1 MGTRAQWK
9 NAEMRLARFFGT
21 VRRPLSGGNQ
31 TGAKEGPRDDG
42 QHDILYI
49 ENKYGAKVAP
59 WSLYKDTLIKA
70 KHEGRTPVMG
80 LQQKGETGMLICFN
94 SRDMETV
101 CTEWAKA
108 NGFFLCPS
116 VQTLKPNDPDVTVK
130 KFGRKKPI
138 RKKR

>member
-1 MGTRAQWK
+1 MTAPSLTKGISMGTRAQWK
-9 NAEMRLARFFGT
+9 NAEMRLARF
-21 VRRPLSGGNQ
+21 
-31 TGAKEGPRDDG
+31 GAKEGPRDDG